1 MVTLLVDNKEIKDV
15 TAKIGD
21 WKIKNGAFDGNTAGN
36 YTFVGLLYPLGMYSH
51 NQAQLPLMFM

>member
-21 WKIKNGAFDGNTAGN
+21 WKIKNGAFDGNTAGS
-36 YTFVGLLYPLGMYSH
+36 YTFVGTVKKSPTAMPTATAH
-51 NQAQLPLMFM
+51 